1 MRFNGLTLSDITADA
16 FRPVHRRAEMLLRVF
31 VVALG
36 LVYLCDD
43 PGPEELGDAATINT
57 HDGEELGR
65 NGAQPHRKVAPAIQ
79 EVTRRPYR
87 PDAGRRDAS
96 VFKAEEG
103 GDHKERQGFLKNVH
117 GLMRRDT
124 QVDDPSTPNQS
135 GGAAG
140 SRHQRHHVFSAR
152 PPALSRLYVS
162 AAENPAEQAAADGER
177 DYFWCLWNTFS
188 VLYFVM
194 KYLGRAFRNKYQ
206 PPPAP
211 ATHSA
216 SEAPL
221 PDSRT
226 LQRFHSR
233 CIRGSSE
240 KRNWEV
246 AFLEGFA
253 NDLLDAMRSVCDRSG
268 GMVIED
274 FQMDDA
280 RSILVPF
287 TPPEPFRFQCFLQKE
302 RLGMQVCGQIKLVEA
317 TSQSCCRR
325 QSPGADE
332 VLCLLHCDTKRRIKS
347 DVCGGHAAEDS
358 LLSKSQ
364 VTKWFQS
371 TIKQAW
377 GIVSHRYEFEVNT
390 GHTDAPGALQVRFRS
405 GKVVNF
411 AMNPV
416 VELNAGAHFLTSR
429 TPGSSDD
436 IWTLSL
442 GSYEDRFFKQRTRYL
457 PANSCAVQTLEI
469 ALFLHRRQTAL
480 TGGSELQDSH
490 FKTALMHL
498 LLLRDPSQWKPTH
511 LASRLRDL
519 LDFIEKSL
527 EKKMLRHVPVGNPPI
542 RKVAEVPAA
551 FTQADAV
558 NLFHPL
564 VIHNCLHR
572 NAVKHFQEI
581 LRNAHILVD
590 DYVRP
595 CSGPEAE

>member
-1 MRFNGLTLSDITADA
+1 
-16 FRPVHRRAEMLLRVF
+16 MLLRVF

-43 PGPEELGDAATINT
+43 PGLEELEDVATINL
-57 HDGEELGR
+57 HDGEELRR
-65 NGAQPHRKVAPAIQ
+65 NGAAIQ
-79 EVTRRPYR
+79 EVTRQTCRS
-87 PDAGRRDAS
+87 DAGRCDAS
-96 VFKAEEG
+96 VFKSEEG
-103 GDHKERQGFLKNVH
+103 GDHDDLKESQGFLTNVQA
-117 GLMRRDT
+117 LMRRDT
-124 QVDDPSTPNQS
+124 QVDGPLSPNQS
-135 GGAAG
+135 GSTVG
-140 SRHQRHHVFSAR
+140 SRHQKHHVFSSKQ
-152 PPALSRLYVS
+152 PALSHLYVS
-162 AAENPAEQAAADGER
+162 ASDNPAEQAAAHGEG
-177 DYFWCLWNTFS
+177 DYFWCLWNTVS
-188 VLYFVM
+188 ILYFVM
-194 KYLGRAFRNKYQ
+194 KYLGRAFQNKCQTQ
-206 PPPAP
+206 PAL

-216 SEAPL
+216 SEAAL

-226 LQRFHSR
+226 LQQFHSR
-233 CIRGSSE
+233 CIRVLSE
-240 KRNWEV
+240 KKNWEM

-253 NDLLDAMRSVCDRSG
+253 NDLLDVMRSVCDRSG

-280 RSILVPF
+280 RSIIVPF
-287 TPPEPFRFQCFLQKE
+287 TPPEPYRFQCFLQKE
-302 RLGMQVCGQIKLVEA
+302 RLDMQVCGQIKLVET
-317 TSQSCCRR
+317 TSQSCCHC

-347 DVCGGHAAEDS
+347 DVCSSHTMEDS

-377 GIVSHRYEFEVNT
+377 GIVSHRYEFEVNI
-390 GHTDAPGALQVRFRS
+390 GHADTPGALQVRFRS

-411 AMNPV
+411 TMNPV
-416 VELNAGAHFLTSR
+416 VKLNTDAYFLTSR
-429 TPGSSDD
+429 TPGSSDN

-442 GSYEDRFFKQRTRYL
+442 GSYEDRFFKQMTRYL
-457 PANSCAVQTLEI
+457 PANSCVIQTLDI
-469 ALFLHRRQTAL
+469 ALFLHRRQTVL
-480 TGGSELQDSH
+480 TGGSELKDPH
-490 FKTALMHL
+490 FKMALMHL

-519 LDFIEKSL
+519 LDFVEKSL
-527 EKKMLRHVPVGNPPI
+527 EKKMLHHVLVGNPLI

-564 VIHNCLHR
+564 AIHNCLHR

-590 DYVRP
+590 DYVHL
-595 CSGPEAE
+595 CSGPEAK